1 MLSRAAAHAAA
12 RRAAAAV
19 EVAAARTTTCC
30 HRWKVQ
36 TLSVSK
42 QRPARFCAAQKRR
55 LRRELARGAPA
66 RSAPLSSAHPD
77 RSGLHQRPGRRL
89 KAARAH
95 LPAQTARAPRASD
108 APAWTVSRSRN
119 PHLMC
124 RHSVLARSG
133 GGRVAPCL
141 SASAGS
147 QRRMSSK
154 GGPAG
159 SGSCPGA
166 ATCTACA
173 ASHAVHNKLRGTSA
187 ATAHIQGTPLP

>member
-1 MLSRAAAHAAA
+1 MRRRAA
-12 RRAAAAV
+12 RRPPS
-19 EVAAARTTTCC
+19 
-30 HRWKVQ
+30 RWR
-36 TLSVSK
+36 
-42 QRPARFCAAQKRR
+42 RPAPRRAATGGRSRRCPCRSSARRGSAPPRSAACGGSSPGAR
-55 LRRELARGAPA
+55 LRGARRSAALTRTAPA
-66 RSAPLSSAHPD
+66 STRD
-77 RSGLHQRPGRRL
+77 PGRRL